1 MNRSGKGV
9 TPSAGQHP
17 VVHTRS
23 AVQVTEVVSMDTPV
37 PAGSQPMYG
46 EDITLNEVAKINAFL
61 AK

>member
-1 MNRSGKGV
+1 
-9 TPSAGQHP
+9 
-17 VVHTRS
+17 
-23 AVQVTEVVSMDTPV
+23 MDTPV